1 MGGVSWG
8 ARSPPAHAHSKKPTL
23 LQAAVDW
30 LPLPV
35 QIQDDDSVMT
45 YHVMTVDPLWK
56 PLI

>member
-8 ARSPPAHAHSKKPTL
+8 ARSPPAHAQSKKPTL

-35 QIQDDDSVMT
+35 QLPDHHQVMT
-45 YHVMTVDPLWK
+45 SYVMTVTPYGN
-56 PLI
+56 P